1 VQFAPADK
9 AVLWGMML
17 GLALRIVAP
26 QLLPAHYVLWLW
38 LAAAC
43 WFAAFTL
50 LAWRYVPYVLQPRVD
65 GKEH

>member
-1 VQFAPADK
+1 
-9 AVLWGMML
+9 ML
-17 GLALRIVAP
+17 GFALRIVAP
-26 QLLPAHYVLWLW
+26 QLLPGRYVLWLW

-43 WFAAFTL
+43 WFAGFTL